1 MLIQVWIRFWLVTSA
16 IWRLKEYVFW
26 DWNDWKAV
34 STEEGK
40 KLAEKFGIPF
50 AETSAQ
56 TNTNVDEA
64 FMSLA
69 EAVVKRK
76 TEEAGALDY
85 KAEKSETVK
94 ISSSDKKE
102 GKKGGCCK

>member
-1 MLIQVWIRFWLVTSA
+1 
-16 IWRLKEYVFW
+16 
-26 DWNDWKAV
+26 V

-64 FMSLA
+64 FMTLA

-85 KAEKSETVK
+85 KAEKAETVK

-102 GKKGGCCK
+102 GKKGCCK

>member
-1 MLIQVWIRFWLVTSA
+1 
-16 IWRLKEYVFW
+16 
-26 DWNDWKAV
+26 
-34 STEEGK
+34 
-40 KLAEKFGIPF
+40 
-50 AETSAQ
+50 
-56 TNTNVDEA
+56 
-64 FMSLA
+64 MSLA

>member
-1 MLIQVWIRFWLVTSA
+1 M
-16 IWRLKEYVFW
+16 
-26 DWNDWKAV
+26 

-40 KLAEKFGIPF
+40 KLAEQFGIPF

-64 FMSLA
+64 FMSLG

-76 TEEAGALDY
+76 NEEAGALDY
-85 KAEKSETVK
+85 KTEKAETVK
-94 ISSSDKKE
+94 LSSSDKKD

>member
-1 MLIQVWIRFWLVTSA
+1 M
-16 IWRLKEYVFW
+16 
-26 DWNDWKAV
+26 

-76 TEEAGALDY
+76 NEEAGALDY
-85 KAEKSETVK
+85 KTEKAETVK
-94 ISSSDKKE
+94 LSSSDK
-102 GKKGGCCK
+102 

>member
-1 MLIQVWIRFWLVTSA
+1 MFLQYSLS
-16 IWRLKEYVFW
+16 LQ
-26 DWNDWKAV
+26 AV

-64 FMSLA
+64 FQSLA

-76 TEEAGALDY
+76 DAEAGALDY
-85 KAEKSETVK
+85 KTEKTETVK
-94 ISSSDKKE
+94 ISSSEKKG

>member
-1 MLIQVWIRFWLVTSA
+1 M
-16 IWRLKEYVFW
+16 
-26 DWNDWKAV
+26 

-56 TNTNVDEA
+56 TNAGVDDA

-76 TEEAGALDY
+76 NQEADAIDY
-85 KAEKSETVK
+85 KTEKTETVK
-94 ISSSDKKE
+94 LQTADKKG

>member
-1 MLIQVWIRFWLVTSA
+1 M
-16 IWRLKEYVFW
+16 
-26 DWNDWKAV
+26 

-64 FMSLA
+64 FMTLA

-85 KAEKSETVK
+85 KAEDFLFRQEGRQEGLLQVNRVLYSCIHDTCEVFVRKQGTV
-94 ISSSDKKE
+94 
-102 GKKGGCCK
+102 

>member
-1 MLIQVWIRFWLVTSA
+1 M
-16 IWRLKEYVFW
+16 
-26 DWNDWKAV
+26 

-50 AETSAQ
+50 AETAAQ

-76 TEEAGALDY
+76 NEEAGALDY
-85 KAEKSETVK
+85 KTEKAETVK
-94 ISSSDKKE
+94 LSSSDKKD

>member
-1 MLIQVWIRFWLVTSA
+1 M
-16 IWRLKEYVFW
+16 
-26 DWNDWKAV
+26 

-76 TEEAGALDY
+76 NEE
-85 KAEKSETVK
+85 
-94 ISSSDKKE
+94 E